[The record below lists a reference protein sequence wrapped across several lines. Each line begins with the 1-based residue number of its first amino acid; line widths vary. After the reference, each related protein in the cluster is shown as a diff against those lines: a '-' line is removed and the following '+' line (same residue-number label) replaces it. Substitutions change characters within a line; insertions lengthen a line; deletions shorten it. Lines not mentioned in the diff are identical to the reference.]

1 MKNVQDAKIGIVGAG
16 AMGQGIAQI
25 AAVAG
30 LEVRLM
36 DIDTAASAR
45 AIAAVGAMLDKLAAK
60 GKLTAEQAQAALRR
74 LQSVD
79 SVGALADCDLV
90 VEAIV
95 EKLEVKRSLFAQLE
109 EVVRDDAVLASNT
122 SSLSIT
128 AIAAGCRHPERVAGY
143 HFFNPVPLMKVVEVV
158 RGLRSSDATIDW
170 LASLTQQLGHTAV
183 RCRDMPG
190 FIVNHAG
197 RALNTEGLRIVQEGV
212 TDEPTVDAIVREQ
225 MGVRMGPFELLDLTG
240 LDVSHPVME
249 SIYRQFYDEP
259 RFRPSPITAIRLA
272 GGMLGRKSGS
282 GFYEYDGGTRVSE
295 PVSAQER
302 TGWKP
307 ASVWVSSRHPDEA
320 QRVLDLLQTL
330 DVEVETGSAPSHDA
344 LIVVTPLGHDATT
357 SATSEALDATR
368 VVAVDTLFGFDR
380 GLRRVIMPTPATR
393 TDMLERAQI
402 LFAIDGAP
410 VSTIRDSGGFVA
422 QRILACIVNTACE
435 IAQQR
440 IASPDDIDAAV
451 RLGLGYPL
459 GPLAIG
465 DRVGAIRIVAVL
477 KGLVDLYGDPRYRP
491 GVWLSRRA
499 ALSLPLGL
507 PD

>member
-1 MKNVQDAKIGIVGAG
+1 MKSVQDVKIGVVGAG

-25 AAVAG
+25 AVVAG

-45 AIAAVGAMLDKLAAK
+45 AIVAIGAMLDKLAIK
-60 GKLTAEQAQAALRR
+60 GKLTLEQAQAALRR
-74 LQSVD
+74 IQPAVA
-79 SVGALADCDLV
+79 VGALADCDLV

-158 RGLRSSDATIDW
+158 RGLRSSDAIIDW
-170 LASLTQQLGHTAV
+170 LASLAQQLGHTAV

-212 TDEPTVDAIVREQ
+212 TNESTVDAIVREQ
-225 MGVRMGPFELLDLTG
+225 MGFRMGPFELLDLTG
-240 LDVSHPVME
+240 IDVSHPVME

-282 GFYEYDGGTRVSE
+282 GFYEYDGGNRVSE

-307 ASVWVSSRHPDEA
+307 SSVWVSSRHPDEA

-330 DVEVETGSAPSHDA
+330 DVEV
-344 LIVVTPLGHDATT
+344 
-357 SATSEALDATR
+357 
-368 VVAVDTLFGFDR
+368 
-380 GLRRVIMPTPATR
+380 
-393 TDMLERAQI
+393 
-402 LFAIDGAP
+402 
-410 VSTIRDSGGFVA
+410 
-422 QRILACIVNTACE
+422 
-435 IAQQR
+435 
-440 IASPDDIDAAV
+440 
-451 RLGLGYPL
+451 
-459 GPLAIG
+459 
-465 DRVGAIRIVAVL
+465 
-477 KGLVDLYGDPRYRP
+477 
-491 GVWLSRRA
+491 
-499 ALSLPLGL
+499 
-507 PD
+507 